1 MLAGSYVF
9 AGRPQP
15 VRENSMTTPAITQA
29 MIDAYDEY
37 THLTLDRRGFMEK
50 LTKLAGSGAAAAAI
64 APLLAA
70 NPARAAI
77 VAEDD
82 ARLKAEDITWPGE
95 GGDMK
100 GYLVQPAEA
109 DGKLGAVIVIHENRG
124 LNDHIRDVARRM
136 ALEGFVALAPDFLS
150 PAGGT
155 PEDEEKAREMIGQ
168 LDPAQRIANG
178 VATVAFLSSHD
189 AGNGKVGAVGF
200 CWGGGAVND
209 LAVNA
214 PELDA
219 GVAYYGRQAKA
230 EDVAKIQAPLLLHYA
245 GQDERINAGIDA
257 YKAALDVAGKEYTVH
272 IYEGA
277 QHAFNN
283 DTSEAR
289 YNKEAADLAW
299 GRTVAFFKEKLAA

>member
-1 MLAGSYVF
+1 MD
-9 AGRPQP
+9 R
-15 VRENSMTTPAITQA
+15 PAITQA

-50 LTKLAGSGAAAAAI
+50 LTKLAGTGAAAAMI
-64 APLLAA
+64 APMLAA
-70 NPARAAI
+70 SSAQAAI

-82 ARLKAEDITWPGE
+82 PRVTAEDITWAGASGE
-95 GGDMK
+95 MK
-100 GYLVQPAEA
+100 GYLARPAGET
-109 DGKLGAVIVIHENRG
+109 GKLPAVIVIHENRG
-124 LNDHIRDVARRM
+124 LNPHTRDVARRM
-136 ALEGFVALAPDFLS
+136 ALEGFVVLAPDYLS

-155 PEDEEKAREMIGQ
+155 PADEDQAREMIGK
-168 LDPAQRIANG
+168 LDPAQTIANG
-178 VATVAFLSSHD
+178 VATVAFLAAHE

-214 PELDA
+214 PDLDA
-219 GVAYYGRQAKA
+219 GVAYYGRQART
-230 EDVAKIQAPLLLHYA
+230 EDVAKISAPLLLHYA
-245 GQDERINAGIDA
+245 GQDERINAGIEA
-257 YKAALDVAGKEYTVH
+257 YRAALTAAGKEFTVE
-272 IYEGA
+272 IYDGV

-299 GRTVAFFKEKLAA
+299 SRTVAFFKEKLAS